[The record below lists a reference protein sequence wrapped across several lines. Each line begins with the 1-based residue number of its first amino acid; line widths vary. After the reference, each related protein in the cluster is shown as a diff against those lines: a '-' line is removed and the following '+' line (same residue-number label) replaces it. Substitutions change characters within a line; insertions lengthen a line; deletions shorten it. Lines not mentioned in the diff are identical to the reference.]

1 MAATFQYN
9 LNDYNAILFGNYEQS
24 ANNERPFT
32 YTLPSN
38 VITIINFL
46 AKKFAPSEIH
56 DKPKKTY
63 TNNINKSNESSWI
76 NTQIFKPTTII
87 DKTKQEGGT
96 DKIMNDIRCSL
107 NKISNKN
114 YDTNRDVIIRLL
126 NELVEKKREQTTI
139 NADADTDGVN
149 NIKSDVDADLIKIG
163 NNIFDIASTNK
174 FFSEIYAKLY
184 KDISEEFPDIF
195 NSILSIFLDG
205 FTNTMKT
212 ICYVDQKDNYDD
224 FCKYNKD
231 NDKRKATSMFITN
244 LVKNE
249 VIHTDVLKNIIV
261 TIQLILDTY
270 MNEENRVN
278 EVEEI
283 IENIYILLTNNATFL
298 KACEDTEIMECIIR
312 LSKSKPKELPSMS
325 SRAIFKCLDIVDK
338 SLK

>member
-1 MAATFQYN
+1 MAATLQYN
-9 LNDYNAILFGNYEQS
+9 LNDYNAILFGN
-24 ANNERPFT
+24 NEEPFT
-32 YTLPSN
+32 YKLPSN
-38 VITIINFL
+38 VITMINFL
-46 AKKFAPSEIH
+46 AKKFGPSEIH

-63 TNNINKSNESSWI
+63 TNNSNKSNETSWI
-76 NTQIFKPTTII
+76 NTQSFKPTTII

-107 NKISNKN
+107 NKMSNKN

-126 NELVEKKREQTTI
+126 NELVEKKREESET
-139 NADADTDGVN
+139 
-149 NIKSDVDADLIKIG
+149 DADLIKIG

-184 KDISEEFPDIF
+184 KDISKEFPEIF
-195 NSILSIFLDG
+195 NSILSIFLEG

-261 TIQLILDTY
+261 TIQNILDTY

-283 IENIYILLTNNATFL
+283 IENIYILLTNNVTFL
-298 KACEDTEIMECIIR
+298 KACQDTEIMECIIR

-338 SLK
+338 LCKNV

>member
-1 MAATFQYN
+1 MAATLQYN
-9 LNDYNAILFGNYEQS
+9 LNDYNAILFGNNEQ
-24 ANNERPFT
+24 PFT
-32 YTLPSN
+32 YKLPSN

-46 AKKFAPSEIH
+46 AKKFGHSEIH

-63 TNNINKSNESSWI
+63 INNSNKSNESSWI
-76 NTQIFKPTTII
+76 NTQSFKPTTII
-87 DKTKQEGGT
+87 DKTKPEGGT

-107 NKISNKN
+107 NKMSNKN
-114 YDTNRDVIIRLL
+114 YDTNRDIIIQLL
-126 NELVEKKREQTTI
+126 NELVEKKREESESETET
-139 NADADTDGVN
+139 
-149 NIKSDVDADLIKIG
+149 DADLIKIG

-184 KDISEEFPDIF
+184 KDISKEFPEIF
-195 NSILSIFLDG
+195 NSILSIFLEG

-261 TIQLILDTY
+261 TIQVILDKY

-283 IENIYILLTNNATFL
+283 IENIYILLTNNLTFL
-298 KACEDTEIMECIIR
+298 KACENTEIMKCIIR

-338 SLK
+338 LCK

>member
-9 LNDYNAILFGNYEQS
+9 LNDYNAILFGNNEKFE
-24 ANNERPFT
+24 NNERPFT

-76 NTQIFKPTTII
+76 NTQSFKPTTII
-87 DKTKQEGGT
+87 DKTKPEGGT

-139 NADADTDGVN
+139 DADADADANTDLV
-149 NIKSDVDADLIKIG
+149 KIG

-184 KDISEEFPDIF
+184 KDISKEFPEIF
-195 NSILSIFLDG
+195 NSILSIFLEG

-244 LVKNE
+244 LVKND

-261 TIQLILDTY
+261 TIQQILDTY

-283 IENIYILLTNNATFL
+283 IENIYILLTNNVTFL

-338 SLK
+338 AKK

>member
-9 LNDYNAILFGNYEQS
+9 LNDYNAILFGN
-24 ANNERPFT
+24 NERPFT

-38 VITIINFL
+38 VITMINFL
-46 AKKFAPSEIH
+46 AKKFGPSEIH

-76 NTQIFKPTTII
+76 NTQSFKPTTII
-87 DKTKQEGGT
+87 DKTKSEGGT

-114 YDTNRDVIIRLL
+114 YDTNRDIIIRLL

-139 NADADTDGVN
+139 DADANT
-149 NIKSDVDADLIKIG
+149 DLIKIG

-184 KDISEEFPDIF
+184 KDVSKEFPEIF
-195 NSILSIFLDG
+195 NSILSIFLEG

-261 TIQLILDTY
+261 TIQIILDTY
-270 MNEENRVN
+270 MNEEK
-278 EVEEI
+278 I
-283 IENIYILLTNNATFL
+283 
-298 KACEDTEIMECIIR
+298 K
-312 LSKSKPKELPSMS
+312 
-325 SRAIFKCLDIVDK
+325 RANYN
-338 SLK
+338 